1 MSQSSDLFCYFP
13 TFNDDGVTE
22 GINLEIFQTIPVP
35 NAFWTFCQE
44 HGISS
49 FHLLAAGWAV
59 ILKVY
64 TGGNQ
69 VLFGTADGTKDG
81 QVTRC
86 CVDVESNHP
95 PLVVVGEILNENH
108 RLMPGDTRFGTFNSA
123 IVTNCQ
129 PSMLLSP
136 QVFYAVKRLI
146 PNERV
151 LTLRLVV

>member
-69 VLFGTADGTKDG
+69 VLFGAADGTKDG
-81 QVTRC
+81 RVTRC

-108 RLMPGDTRFGTFNSA
+108 PPIDAGGYTIWHLQFSHCDKLPA
-123 IVTNCQ
+123 IDV
-129 PSMLLSP
+129 
-136 QVFYAVKRLI
+136 AVSTGILCRQAVDPK
-146 PNERV
+146 
-151 LTLRLVV
+151 